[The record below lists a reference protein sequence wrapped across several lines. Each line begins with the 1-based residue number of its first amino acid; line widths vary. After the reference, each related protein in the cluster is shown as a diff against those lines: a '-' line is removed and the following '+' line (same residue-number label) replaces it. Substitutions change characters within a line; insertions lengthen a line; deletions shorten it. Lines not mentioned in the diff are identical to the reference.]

1 MKGNEWKVG
10 CSKRTTE
17 TSIIF
22 GMSFLFHLNFPVAQ
36 RNNTVCSFKWFS
48 KNAAGTYWMSA
59 RQKQCVCKV
68 KELRSRFENSVSA
81 GLTRIQNKHQAKDLR
96 GKYDCV
102 PPCPRIKKFKLLKII
117 VVVST
122 GIYVGDVIGK
132 AFQESIL
139 SLREELWYSYEE

>member
-1 MKGNEWKVG
+1 
-10 CSKRTTE
+10 
-17 TSIIF
+17 
-22 GMSFLFHLNFPVAQ
+22 
-36 RNNTVCSFKWFS
+36 
-48 KNAAGTYWMSA
+48 
-59 RQKQCVCKV
+59 V

-139 SLREELWYSYEE
+139 SLREELWYSYEEWFRMELPIKITFLIKLKFIL